1 MTYNETT
8 KSRQEKVQQIE
19 AAMAFLEDA
28 IETAAGGEALV
39 PIYLRLEH
47 ELRALKVEN
56 DIRDRIRHRRTS
68 RTMPLAA

>member
-1 MTYNETT
+1 
-8 KSRQEKVQQIE
+8 
-19 AAMAFLEDA
+19 MAFLEDA